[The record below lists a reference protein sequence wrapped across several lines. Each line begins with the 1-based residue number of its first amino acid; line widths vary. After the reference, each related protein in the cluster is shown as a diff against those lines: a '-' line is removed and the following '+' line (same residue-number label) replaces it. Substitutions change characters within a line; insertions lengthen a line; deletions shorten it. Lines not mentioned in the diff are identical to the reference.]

1 MSRIALAF
9 RVFFSV
15 LFNGAIARQVG
26 AALAAPA
33 DGAATGPTEQ
43 SREAASAKTSA
54 SSTRAGAKSPSPA
67 RSEALTLLAT
77 LQREARLVDFL
88 QEPLD
93 GYSDAQI
100 GAAVRDVHRHA
111 ADALQRLFALQPVAA
126 GDEGSQIDVPEG
138 EGATRFHL
146 IGAVGAAGARRGSL
160 RHKGWQAT
168 RCQLPQWTGED
179 AAKLVVAPAE
189 VELS

>member
-1 MSRIALAF
+1 MSRIVLAI

-15 LFNGAIARQVG
+15 LFNGAVSRRVA
-26 AALAAPA
+26 AALAAPI
-33 DGAATGPTEQ
+33 DDAASGPTEPV
-43 SREAASAKTSA
+43 ASKRRPSA
-54 SSTRAGAKSPSPA
+54 SSTRAASAPAPS

-111 ADALQRLFALQPVAA
+111 AEVIERLFALEPVAA
-126 GDEGSQIDVPEG
+126 GEEGSQVEAPPG

-146 IGAVGAAGARRGSL
+146 IGNVGAAGARSGSL

-168 RCQLPQWTGED
+168 RCQLPLWTGDE

>member
-1 MSRIALAF
+1 MSRIFLAF
-9 RVFFSV
+9 RVFVSV
-15 LFNGAIARQVG
+15 LFNSAAAQQVS
-26 AALAAPA
+26 AALAASA
-33 DGAATGPTEQ
+33 DGVASGSTEGPP
-43 SREAASAKTSA
+43 AKASDKTSVP
-54 SSTRAGAKSPSPA
+54 TKRAAAKPAPA

-93 GYSDAQI
+93 DYSDAQI

-111 ADALQRLFALQPVAA
+111 AEALQRLFALQPVAV

-138 EGATRFHL
+138 DGATRFHL

-168 RCQLPQWTGED
+168 RCQLPLWTGEE

-189 VELS
+189 VELT